1 MPLMPSSAF
10 GFASRTFL
18 LSASC
23 AVPPKRS
30 KIDFHSKRIVYRFEV
45 STDGSFRH
53 MGLRTFVSGTLAASS
68 HLRLAIE
75 WLK

>member
-1 MPLMPSSAF
+1 MPSSAF
-10 GFASRTFL
+10 GFASRTSL

-23 AVPPKRS
+23 FVPPKRS
-30 KIDFHSKRIVYRFEV
+30 KIDFHNKRIVYEFEI
-45 STDGSFRH
+45 SIDGYFRH
-53 MGLRTFVSGTLAASS
+53 MVLRTFVSGILAVSS